1 METVSGESACMESY
15 RTTPGNGRR
24 IVSTT
29 TWAEDP
35 KDEADNGCAN
45 RNPLALQRTNHLL
58 LPKDSVITEQSFQ
71 KRPPKNWSSRL
82 KILLWFLAVLTTAC
96 ALAQDAPISPEEI
109 RTIEL
114 SPAVVFISVEYKVT
128 GIIPQP
134 GPAKL
139 KLIQGTLGAT
149 GSGFLYRPDGYLIT
163 NAHVVSD
170 ANTKDPQAQ
179 QMLKLNTWRTL
190 VETAEQLNQR
200 PMTDVE
206 KEYILMKMRV
216 GTPVIKVTLNNKS
229 HYVGEIKMYSDPTG
243 VNVGKDIAIVKIDA
257 TNLPTVTL
265 GNSDDVHVEQP
276 VTVIGYPGAASAM
289 GKTLGDEISEESMLV
304 PTVTNGHISA
314 VKMDYKGSPVLQSD
328 AAITH
333 GNSGGPAFDPDGK
346 VIGIATFGAQEA
358 AGFNFFVP
366 INTAMEFVRQAG
378 APPESGSFDSTWHAA
393 LDAMAAHQWS
403 KAHALIGDVLE
414 IMPGEPDA
422 ARLQI
427 VAAREEQKELPLW
440 PWIAGAAALL
450 ILLIVLIVWAA
461 KAARANKAPVAQ
473 VAVPAASVNIPQQP
487 PLLPGLAP
495 TVLASTG
502 LAPTALQDSTNTKSY
517 GTLHVTSGPL
527 NGNRFPIPKTGV
539 MIGRD
544 STKCAIVTSDES
556 VSKEHAWVVP
566 VDNEV
571 VVIDRNSTNGTYVN
585 SMDSPRINKTA
596 LRSGDRVYIGR
607 KGAITLTY
615 FSS

>member
-1 METVSGESACMESY
+1 MTM
-15 RTTPGNGRR
+15 
-24 IVSTT
+24 
-29 TWAEDP
+29 
-35 KDEADNGCAN
+35 
-45 RNPLALQRTNHLL
+45 
-58 LPKDSVITEQSFQ
+58 DSVITEQSFQ
-71 KRPPKNWSSRL
+71 KRPPKNWSYRL
-82 KILLWFLAVLTTAC
+82 KTLLWFLAVLTTAC
-96 ALAQDAPISPEEI
+96 ALAQDAQITPEEI

-229 HYVGEIKMYSDPTG
+229 HYVGEIKIYSDPTG

-393 LDAMAAHQWS
+393 LDAMASHQWT
-403 KAHALIGDVLE
+403 KAHALIGNVLE

-427 VAAREEQKELPLW
+427 VAAREEQKEVLPW
-440 PWIAGAAALL
+440 PWIGGAAV
-450 ILLIVLIVWAA
+450 LLIVMIGLIVWAV
-461 KAARANKAPVAQ
+461 KASRANKLAAAPVAAP
-473 VAVPAASVNIPQQP
+473 AVSVNIPQQP
-487 PLLPGLAP
+487 QQQPQPQPVLAP
-495 TVLASTG
+495 TVLA
-502 LAPTALQDSTNTKSY
+502 PTALAATVLQDSTSAKTY

-544 STKCAIVTSDES
+544 STKCAIVLTDES
-556 VSKEHAWVVP
+556 VSKEHAWIVP

>member
-1 METVSGESACMESY
+1 
-15 RTTPGNGRR
+15 
-24 IVSTT
+24 
-29 TWAEDP
+29 
-35 KDEADNGCAN
+35 
-45 RNPLALQRTNHLL
+45 
-58 LPKDSVITEQSFQ
+58 
-71 KRPPKNWSSRL
+71 
-82 KILLWFLAVLTTAC
+82 
-96 ALAQDAPISPEEI
+96 
-109 RTIEL
+109 
-114 SPAVVFISVEYKVT
+114 
-128 GIIPQP
+128 
-134 GPAKL
+134 
-139 KLIQGTLGAT
+139 
-149 GSGFLYRPDGYLIT
+149 
-163 NAHVVSD
+163 
-170 ANTKDPQAQ
+170 
-179 QMLKLNTWRTL
+179 
-190 VETAEQLNQR
+190 
-200 PMTDVE
+200 
-206 KEYILMKMRV
+206 
-216 GTPVIKVTLNNKS
+216 
-229 HYVGEIKMYSDPTG
+229 
-243 VNVGKDIAIVKIDA
+243 
-257 TNLPTVTL
+257 
-265 GNSDDVHVEQP
+265 
-276 VTVIGYPGAASAM
+276 M

-346 VIGIATFGAQEA
+346 VIGVATFGAQEA

-403 KAHALIGDVLE
+403 KAHALIGNVLE

-427 VAAREEQKELPLW
+427 VAAREEQKELPIW
-440 PWIAGAAALL
+440 PWVAGAAALL
-450 ILLIVLIVWAA
+450 ILLIVLIVWAVMG
-461 KAARANKAPVAQ
+461 ARARRAP
-473 VAVPAASVNIPQQP
+473 VAVPAESVNIPQQP
-487 PLLPGLAP
+487 PPQPGLAP
-495 TVLASTG
+495 TVLAPTS
-502 LAPTALQDSTNTKSY
+502 LAPTPLRDSTSNKTY

-544 STKCAIVTSDES
+544 STKCAIVLADES

-566 VDNEV
+566 IDNEV

-585 SMDSPRINKTA
+585 SPDSPRINKTA

>member
-1 METVSGESACMESY
+1 
-15 RTTPGNGRR
+15 
-24 IVSTT
+24 
-29 TWAEDP
+29 
-35 KDEADNGCAN
+35 
-45 RNPLALQRTNHLL
+45 
-58 LPKDSVITEQSFQ
+58 
-71 KRPPKNWSSRL
+71 L
-82 KILLWFLAVLTTAC
+82 KILLWFLAVLTTAY
-96 ALAQDAPISPEEI
+96 AFAQDAQISPEEI

-114 SPAVVFISVEYKVT
+114 SPAVVFVSVEYKVT

-134 GPAKL
+134 GPQRL

-179 QMLKLNTWRTL
+179 QMLRLRTL
-190 VETAEQLNQR
+190 KTLVDAAEQLNQR
-200 PMTDVE
+200 QMTDLE
-206 KEYILMKMRV
+206 KEYIYNKMRV
-216 GTPVIKVTLNNKS
+216 GTPVINVILNNKS
-229 HYVGEIKMYSDPTG
+229 RYRGEIKIYSDPTG

-403 KAHALIGDVLE
+403 KAHVLIGDVLE

-422 ARLQI
+422 ARLQVI
-427 VAAREEQKELPLW
+427 AAREEQKEVPLW

-450 ILLIVLIVWAA
+450 ILLIVLIVWAVV
-461 KAARANKAPVAQ
+461 AARSRKVPVAI
-473 VAVPAASVNIPQQP
+473 PDKPIITPQQQSP
-487 PLLPGLAP
+487 SQVGLAP

-502 LAPTALQDSTNTKSY
+502 LAATALQDSTSTKTY
-517 GTLHVTSGPL
+517 GTLHVTSGSL

-585 SMDSPRINKTA
+585 SPDSPRINKTA

>member
-1 METVSGESACMESY
+1 M
-15 RTTPGNGRR
+15 
-24 IVSTT
+24 
-29 TWAEDP
+29 
-35 KDEADNGCAN
+35 
-45 RNPLALQRTNHLL
+45 
-58 LPKDSVITEQSFQ
+58 DSVITEQSFQ
-71 KRPPKNWSSRL
+71 KRPPKNWSYRL
-82 KILLWFLAVLTTAC
+82 KTLLWFLAVLTTAC
-96 ALAQDAPISPEEI
+96 ALAQDAQITPEEI

-229 HYVGEIKMYSDPTG
+229 HYVGEIKIYSDPTG

-393 LDAMAAHQWS
+393 LDAMASHQWT
-403 KAHALIGDVLE
+403 KAHALIGNVLE

-427 VAAREEQKELPLW
+427 VAAREEQKEVLPW
-440 PWIAGAAALL
+440 PWIGGAAV
-450 ILLIVLIVWAA
+450 LLIVMIGLIVWAV
-461 KAARANKAPVAQ
+461 KASRANKLAAAPVAAP
-473 VAVPAASVNIPQQP
+473 AVSVNIPQQP
-487 PLLPGLAP
+487 QQQPQPQPVLAP
-495 TVLASTG
+495 TVLA
-502 LAPTALQDSTNTKSY
+502 PTALAATVLQDSTSAKTY

-544 STKCAIVTSDES
+544 STKCAIVLTDES
-556 VSKEHAWVVP
+556 VSKEHAWIVP